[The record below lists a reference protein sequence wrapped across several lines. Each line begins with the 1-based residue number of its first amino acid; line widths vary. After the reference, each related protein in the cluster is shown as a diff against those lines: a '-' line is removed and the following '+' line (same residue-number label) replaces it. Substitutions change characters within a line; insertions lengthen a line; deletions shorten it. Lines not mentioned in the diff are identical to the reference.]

1 MTKSRLFVKKKTK
14 DRLDFY
20 NKFEIVLMQISL
32 IEYVAVIYWIENV
45 CIKLK
50 PCNFVFD

>member
-20 NKFEIVLMQISL
+20 NKFESVLMKISL
-32 IEYVAVIYWIENV
+32 YVAVIYWIENV

>member
-14 DRLDFY
+14 NKLNFY
-20 NKFEIVLMQISL
+20 NKFEIVLMKISL

-45 CIKLK
+45 YKVK
-50 PCNFVFD
+50 TV